1 MKLNNNNDNTL
12 TKWKKNNDDNNIAP
26 KEAKGNDKMTRSIC

>member
-1 MKLNNNNDNTL
+1 MTTPLPNG
-12 TKWKKNNDDNNIAP
+12 KKKNDDNNIAP